1 MRKSEEVLRQKMR
14 SSVGKKSRKMIR
26 EKRIDALG

>member
-26 EKRIDALG
+26 EIDALG